1 MADYTTDELFAV
13 LLARD
18 LRESDRSVQIGANM
32 PMARAGAVMA
42 GLTRLPGLRVL
53 AGLGVTTL
61 GGGAAVPPV
70 YPFLFDPRS
79 QVGEALMVQE
89 KAFDYSRRPDV
100 FFVGGLQVDR
110 RGNINLFGIP
120 DGEGGWKFRGPGGVA
135 LGSMSTSCAGYY
147 VVMPRHDARTFV
159 EKVALIT
166 ALGDRTERERL
177 RFPGGGV
184 RFVLSPLGVFDF
196 DDAGDM
202 QVRSLHEGVTM
213 ETAQEATGF
222 ELAGPEAPA
231 VTEPPSAEELR
242 VLREQVDPEGTLR
255 S

>member
-1 MADYTTDELFAV
+1 MAAYSTDELFAV

-18 LRESDRSVQIGANM
+18 LRPEDRSVQIGANM
-32 PMARAGAVMA
+32 PMARAAAVMA
-42 GLTRLPGLRVL
+42 GITRLPDLRVL
-53 AGLGVTTL
+53 VGLGVTAL
-61 GGGAAVPPV
+61 GEGGAAPPV
-70 YPFLFDPRS
+70 YSFLFDPRS

-89 KAFDYSRRPDV
+89 KAFDYARRPDV

-120 DGEGGWKFRGPGGVA
+120 DGEGGWKLRGPGGVA
-135 LGSMSTSCAGYY
+135 LATMSTNCSGYY
-147 VVMPRHDARTFV
+147 IVMPRHDARTFV

-177 RFPGGGV
+177 RLPGGGV

-202 QVRSLHEGVTM
+202 RVRSLHEGVTM
-213 ETAQEATGF
+213 DAAREATGF
-222 ELAGPEAPA
+222 DLGGPDAPP
-231 VTEPPSAEELR
+231 VTEPPTEEELR
-242 VLREQVDPEGTLR
+242 ILRERVDPEGTLR
-255 S
+255 A